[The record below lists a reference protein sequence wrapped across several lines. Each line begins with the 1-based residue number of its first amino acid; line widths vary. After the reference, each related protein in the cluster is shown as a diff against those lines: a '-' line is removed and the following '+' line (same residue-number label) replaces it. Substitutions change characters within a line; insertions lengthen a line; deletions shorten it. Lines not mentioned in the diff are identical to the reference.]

1 MYVCGV
7 CMQCVCVSMYIWMH
21 VHIIGMWE
29 TKIRDIMT
37 REIDSWN
44 TVSPKK
50 NSTAG
55 MEIALFPEHG
65 FPSPVYLSCFLFCL
79 SGRHILQ
86 HFCFKQ
92 VPNITLGTLS
102 PKGIES
108 TQHPQPLLVPCDGAI
123 SSFNLASLKAI
134 LQLTLIWLKNL
145 VLLPNPSM
153 LSSSW

>member
-1 MYVCGV
+1 MWCVYA
-7 CMQCVCVSMYIWMH
+7 VCVRINVYMDARTHNRYVGNQNKGYHDKGDRFLKHSF
-21 VHIIGMWE
+21 
-29 TKIRDIMT
+29 T
-37 REIDSWN
+37 
-44 TVSPKK
+44 KK

-55 MEIALFPEHG
+55 MEIALFPERG

-108 TQHPQPLLVPCDGAI
+108 IQHPQPLLVPCDWAI